1 MNTLNTF
8 LPSLRNKVFKLLPMR
23 EAYDR
28 GELNHLDEY
37 LENLYSNFSGAF
49 ECYQELSSM
58 REIIEAYNNV
68 AFLMNHQDIEFPKWR
83 SIVLR
88 STRLVQAVFTKHE
101 EV

>member
-1 MNTLNTF
+1 MNTLNIF

-37 LENLYSNFSGAF
+37 LENLYSNFSGAL
-49 ECYQELSSM
+49 ECYQELASM

-68 AFLMNHQDIEFPKWR
+68 AFLMKNKDIEFTKWR

-88 STRLVQAVFTKHE
+88 STRLVQTVSDKRE